1 MEKDDPEYKKQLWEY
16 FASLGGVPKDLGM
29 FAAQGWYIRKEK
41 EFQKLKGITP
51 RPD

>member
-1 MEKDDPEYKKQLWEY
+1 MEKDDPEYKKQLWEF
-16 FASLGGVPKDLGM
+16 FAAQGGVKGLCGA
-29 FAAQGWYIRKEK
+29 AAQGWYIRKEK